1 MLGRFKWLLVLWG
14 FLMAQDGLAGGAPGT
29 PGTIVYDPI
38 NHVET
43 AMTAANSVRQ
53 TAQQVQSYLL
63 QVQEYLMEAQN
74 IADLPQATLSQ
85 TLTPLGNDMVNAQ
98 ALADLLNT
106 TQGQLS
112 GLQQS
117 FNQQIRE
124 MTYMGLSPAQYLD
137 RQLQMAQA
145 QGQGVSGALANS
157 VNQMQA
163 INLNLGKVQ
172 ALQGQISGSAG
183 LQQSL
188 QVVNE
193 HLNLLAGQNVQLMG
207 LIASHQAVIASQ
219 WQMNQSNDQAAGQLL
234 VQQQS
239 DMNTKV
245 QILHQDLQQRETGQG
260 WGILAQ

>member
-1 MLGRFKWLLVLWG
+1 MIDKWFLVVWG
-14 FLMAQDGLAGGAPGT
+14 LFVAYDSLAGGAPGS

-53 TAQQVQSYLL
+53 TAQQVQGYLL
-63 QVQEYLMEAQN
+63 QVQQYLMEAQN
-74 IADLPQATLSQ
+74 IANLPQAVLSQ
-85 TLTPLGNDMVNAQ
+85 TFTPLGNDMANAQ
-98 ALADLLNT
+98 TLADVLNT
-106 TQGQLS
+106 TQNQLS

-124 MTYMGLSPAQYLD
+124 MTYMGLSPSQYLD
-137 RQLQMAQA
+137 RQLQIAQA

-172 ALQGQISGSAG
+172 ALQGQISGSSG

-193 HLNLLAGQNVQLMG
+193 HLNLLAGQNAQLMG
-207 LIASHQAVIASQ
+207 LIASHQAVIAAQ
-219 WQMNQSNDQAAGQLL
+219 WQTNQSNDQTAGQLL
-234 VQQQS
+234 VQQQA
-239 DMNTKV
+239 DMNSKV
-245 QILHQDLQQRETGQG
+245 QLLHQDLQQHEIGQG
-260 WGILAQ
+260 WGVLAQ